1 MAIKGWQ
8 NVYCF
13 YFLLGTCKST
23 YILQRHPTTNL
34 IELWTLF
41 DTKVNFLFSR
51 WNEKIHKREL
61 DSISRVLGQRIARWP
76 TRLPV
81 ILQCQDKQWICNN
94 CNTSYVDNIKIL
106 PIQRQAGTL
115 ANGCVQPSMVS
126 QDFLSN
132 ILLNA
137 TNTCGI

>member
-1 MAIKGWQ
+1 MAIKVDRMSIASISFWGRAKQ
-8 NVYCF
+8 LVYCKYTQPPIWYSF
-13 YFLLGTCKST
+13 
-23 YILQRHPTTNL
+23 
-34 IELWTLF
+34 ELF

-51 WNEKIHKREL
+51 WNEKIHKKEL
-61 DSISRVLGQRIARWP
+61 DSLSRVLGQRIARWP
-76 TRLPV
+76 TRLSV

-137 TNTCGI
+137 INTCGI

>member
-1 MAIKGWQ
+1 MADEIICNITMPRQ
-8 NVYCF
+8 
-13 YFLLGTCKST
+13 TM
-23 YILQRHPTTNL
+23 
-34 IELWTLF
+34 
-41 DTKVNFLFSR
+41 D
-51 WNEKIHKREL
+51 
-61 DSISRVLGQRIARWP
+61 
-76 TRLPV
+76 
-81 ILQCQDKQWICNN
+81 ICNN

-137 TNTCGI
+137 INTCGIQAYLGVDGFLVFFYIGSLRFSGCERY

>member
-1 MAIKGWQ
+1 M
-8 NVYCF
+8 
-13 YFLLGTCKST
+13 
-23 YILQRHPTTNL
+23 
-34 IELWTLF
+34 
-41 DTKVNFLFSR
+41 
-51 WNEKIHKREL
+51 NEKIHKREL
-61 DSISRVLGQRIARWP
+61 DSLSRVLGQRMARWP

-81 ILQCQDKQWICNN
+81 ILQYQDKQWICNN

-132 ILLNA
+132 ILLYA
-137 TNTCGI
+137 INTCGI